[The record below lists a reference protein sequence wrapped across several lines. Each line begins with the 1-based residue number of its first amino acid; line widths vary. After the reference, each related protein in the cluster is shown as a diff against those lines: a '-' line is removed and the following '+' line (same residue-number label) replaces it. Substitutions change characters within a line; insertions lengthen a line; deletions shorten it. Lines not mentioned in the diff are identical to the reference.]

1 MFLLSPFYKGRIL
14 TVFIAANGFFINF
27 AESIADTHL
36 TGSSDSNGEI
46 KSFYKTTN
54 MGRNKYS
61 EKEIKEIGKLLR
73 LKNSANRAKQ
83 KEIRHTLRTEFEFNI
98 SDFNEPG
105 KAFGDNELNEAIKR
119 GAIRILDEATI
130 EAMKEKRARDKAK
143 DEKEKQQQA
152 IEAGEQTD
160 WQQAMKEWKEWKE
173 EKDGEK

>member
-1 MFLLSPFYKGRIL
+1 
-14 TVFIAANGFFINF
+14 
-27 AESIADTHL
+27 
-36 TGSSDSNGEI
+36 
-46 KSFYKTTN
+46 

-61 EKEIKEIGKLLR
+61 EKEIKEIGKLLH

-143 DEKEKQQQA
+143 DEKKKQQQA

-160 WQQAMKEWKEWKE
+160 WQQAMKEWTEWKKG
-173 EKDGEK
+173 KDGEK